1 MELETRLKPHGDH
14 ASVTKAARWA
24 EDLGFKTFF
33 ASEASYEPFLPL
45 VTAAMA
51 TERIELGT
59 GIAVAFGR
67 SPYVMAKSAWYIHSI
82 SGGRMVLGLGTQVKA
97 HIERRYG
104 MNWQGAGK
112 PLAEYVDCMR
122 ELWRSWRDG
131 DSPNYVGEFFRS
143 NLSNP
148 EFVPEPLPAGAG
160 PIPVWIAAVGPELLR
175 HAGRVADGVNFH
187 AFTTPTVIRDQL
199 MPAIEESRQ
208 KAGVTSSMRFSCSVF
223 SGVAHDDAELRALR
237 DHFRDIISFYGSTP
251 TYRNVLESL
260 GFEDL
265 GPRLRELSRQ
275 REWKKMAGLVPDD
288 LVDQMAVLGSARDV
302 AHGIRQRYG
311 SLLTQVSVYRGGD
324 RFMTDD
330 DWNTLVEVMRAP

>member
-1 MELETRLKPHGDH
+1 MEIEARLKPHGDH
-14 ASVTKAARWA
+14 ASVTRAARWA

-33 ASEASYEPFLPL
+33 ASEASYDPFLPL

-51 TERIELGT
+51 TSRIEIGT
-59 GIAVAFGR
+59 GIAVAFAR
-67 SPYVMAKSAWYIHSI
+67 SPYVTAKSAWYLHSI

-97 HIERRYG
+97 HIERRFG
-104 MNWQGAGK
+104 MPWHGAGK

-131 DSPNYVGEFFRS
+131 DAPNFVGQYWRS

-148 EFVPEPLPAGAG
+148 EFAPEPLPAGAG

-187 AFTTPTVIRDQL
+187 AFTTPAVIRDHL
-199 MPAIEESRQ
+199 MPAVDASRLG
-208 KAGVTSSMRFSCSVF
+208 AGVTSPMRFSCSVF
-223 SGVAHDDAELRALR
+223 SGVAHDDAELRVLR

-251 TYRNVLESL
+251 TYHLVLDSL
-260 GFEDL
+260 GFHDL

-275 REWKKMAGLVPDD
+275 REWKRMAALVPDD
-288 LVDQMAVLGSARDV
+288 LVDAMAVLGSATDV

-330 DWNTLVEVMRAP
+330 DWSALVRVLRAP